1 MFRRK
6 KLEADE
12 ILISMQDFY
21 ELNLTIFWKG
31 ILGETKRFLLII
43 YLDTRTK
50 DWKRIMAVYRL
61 HGDLL
66 ARRGGL
72 VPKRKNSKNG
82 WKLGNNETH

>member
-31 ILGETKRFLLII
+31 LGGTKRFLLII
-43 YLDTRTK
+43 YLDIYSHEGLEKDNGSLSIARGLIGSERRSGPEKEELEEWVETR
-50 DWKRIMAVYRL
+50 
-61 HGDLL
+61 
-66 ARRGGL
+66 
-72 VPKRKNSKNG
+72 
-82 WKLGNNETH
+82 